1 MRKGSV
7 DSPFVSKKTKKLCLE
22 KRGENVFTYTIR
34 RVFSLIPVLIG
45 MTLIVFAILHAIP
58 GNPAQVI
65 LGQRAT
71 KEAVEALTQQLGLDK
86 PWYIQYFEYLKELF
100 HGDLGTSL
108 RTRGPI
114 NEEIWPYLAA
124 TAELTTVAMFIA
136 VIIGVNA
143 GIISAW
149 FSKSWFDYVAMV
161 LALVGVSIPIFW
173 LGLMEQWGF
182 SIKLGWFPTTGRED
196 VRDPITA
203 ITNLY
208 LLDTLIQGNF
218 AQFGQVIKHLVL
230 PSIALATIP
239 MAIIA
244 RMTRSTMLEVM
255 NSDYIRTARAKGLR
269 MFWVVYKHSLKNAII
284 PVLTIIGLQTGLL
297 LGGAILTETIF
308 GWPGIGRYLY
318 DAIGYRDYPVI
329 QSGILIIAVIFVL
342 INLFVDLLYALVDP
356 RIKYSK

>member
-1 MRKGSV
+1 M
-7 DSPFVSKKTKKLCLE
+7 L
-22 KRGENVFTYTIR
+22 TYSFR
-34 RVFSLIPVLIG
+34 RIFSLIPVLIG
-45 MTLIVFAILHAIP
+45 MTLVVFAIIHAIP

-71 KEAVEALTQQLGLDK
+71 KEAVAALTQQLGLDR
-86 PWYIQYFEYLKELF
+86 PWYIQYFEYIKALL
-100 HGDLGTSL
+100 HGDLGISL

-124 TAELTTVAMFIA
+124 TAELTIVAMLIA

-149 FSKSWFDYVAMV
+149 FSNSWFDYVAMI
-161 LALVGVSIPIFW
+161 LALIGVSLPIFW
-173 LGLMEQWGF
+173 LGLMEQWAF
-182 SIKLGWFPTTGRED
+182 SINLGWFPTTGRED
-196 VRDPITA
+196 VRDPVSA

-208 LLDTLIQGNF
+208 LLDTLMQGRF
-218 AQFGQVIKHLVL
+218 DQFGVVLRHLIL
-230 PSIALATIP
+230 PSMALATIP

-244 RMTRSTMLEVM
+244 RMTRATMLEVM
-255 NSDYIRTARAKGLR
+255 KADYIRTAKAKGLR

-284 PVLTIIGLQTGLL
+284 PVLTVIGLQTGLL

-318 DAIGYRDYPVI
+318 DAITYRDYPVI
-329 QSGILIIAVIFVL
+329 QSGILIIASIFVL
-342 INLFVDLLYALVDP
+342 INLIVDLLYVFIDP
-356 RIKYSK
+356 RIKYTK